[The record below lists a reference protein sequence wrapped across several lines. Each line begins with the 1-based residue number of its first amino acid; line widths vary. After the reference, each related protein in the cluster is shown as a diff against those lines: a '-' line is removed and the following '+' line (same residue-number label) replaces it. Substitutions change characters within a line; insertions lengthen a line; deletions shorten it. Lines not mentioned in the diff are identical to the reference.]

1 MNENKKTLEEMQT
14 AAYTFTRNKFIA
26 VLRWQ
31 KKQHEEPEKPIY
43 RDLETRA
50 LSEYTTAYEL
60 YETVFDSEFMLNN
73 EDRKNLSKTYNI
85 ALGYYEEINENNTRI
100 VLAE

>member
-1 MNENKKTLEEMQT
+1 MNKKKFEEMQN

-31 KKQHEEPEKPIY
+31 KKRHEEPTKPVY
-43 RDLETRA
+43 RDLESSA
-50 LSEYTTAYEL
+50 LDAYSAACDF

-73 EDRKNLSKTYNI
+73 EDRKSLSEKYGIN
-85 ALGYYEEINENNTRI
+85 LGYYEEIDDETTRI

>member
-1 MNENKKTLEEMQT
+1 MNENNKTFEEMQT

-31 KKQHEEPEKPIY
+31 RKKHEEPTKPVY
-43 RDLETRA
+43 RDLESRA
-50 LSEYTTAYEL
+50 LDEYSAACDL

-85 ALGYYEEINENNTRI
+85 ALGYYEETDDETTRI

>member
-1 MNENKKTLEEMQT
+1 MNENKKTFEEMQT

-31 KKQHEEPEKPIY
+31 KKKHEEPEKPVY
-43 RDLETRA
+43 RDLETQA
-50 LSEYTTAYEL
+50 LSEYSAACDL

-73 EDRKNLSKTYNI
+73 DDRKSLSEKYNI
-85 ALGYYEEINENNTRI
+85 ALGYYEEIDDENTRI

>member
-1 MNENKKTLEEMQT
+1 MNENKKTFEEMQT

-26 VLRWQ
+26 VLRWM
-31 KKQHEEPEKPIY
+31 KKSNEEPTKPIY
-43 RDLETRA
+43 HELENRA
-50 LSEYTTAYEL
+50 LDEYRAACDF

-73 EDRKNLSKTYNI
+73 DDRKNLSKTYNI
-85 ALGYYEEINENNTRI
+85 NLGYYEEIDNENTRI